1 MKESKI
7 SRALAAE
14 LVSNSGFKTFES
26 KSHSLLFFNENYISS
41 LFSER
46 FDVGADYEQFEQA
59 FRIVTNGVG
68 NEIAK
73 INSVISSSLLSL
85 LVFYKLFNN
94 ISDEISLHLTLNER
108 NYIFTQTLFEVRNKV
123 IGYPS
128 CVDVVLKATD
138 GTLLFLESKFTEYLD
153 RRKPYEKYGSGYCS
167 LYNNLKDVFQAAGL
181 SVKTYDDSLVLEA
194 NGGEQYIDGIKQS
207 ISHLIGLVQ
216 GPQQSNDEIY
226 EDVYKEYL
234 SLYQSA
240 PRLIYGTVL
249 FDPTQILPEADEAF
263 NDYKRLYENAIGN
276 NGERIVSEIK
286 TRFKSEYN
294 PVIEVLPTPITYQ
307 QMLND
312 DEAYKEKIPDRVLKF
327 YQL

>member
-7 SRALAAE
+7 SRTLAKE
-14 LVSNSGFKTFES
+14 LVSNSGVKTFES
-26 KSHSLLFFNENYISS
+26 KSHSLLLFNENYISS

-46 FDVGADYEQFEQA
+46 FDIGADYEQFEQA

-94 ISDEISLHLTLNER
+94 KSDEISLHLTLNNR
-108 NYIFTQTLFEVRNKV
+108 DYIFTQTLFEVRNKV
-123 IGYPS
+123 VGYPS

-153 RRKPYEKYGSGYCS
+153 GRKSSEKYGSGYCN
-167 LYNNLKDVFQAAGL
+167 LYNNLKDVFDAAGL
-181 SVKTYDDSLVLEA
+181 SVKTYDGSLVLEA
-194 NGGEQYIDGIKQS
+194 NGGEKYIEGIKQS
-207 ISHLIGLVQ
+207 VSHLIGLVQ
-216 GPQQSNDEIY
+216 GPQQSNDETY

-234 SLYQSA
+234 PLYQSA

-249 FDPTQILPEADEAF
+249 FDPSQILHEAAEAF
-263 NDYKRLYENAIGN
+263 KDYKHLYENAIGN
-276 NGERIVSEIK
+276 NGGRIVSEIK
-286 TRFKSEYN
+286 THFKSEYN
-294 PVIEVLPTPITYQ
+294 PVIEVLRTPITYQ

-312 DEAYKEKIPDRVLKF
+312 NETYKEKIPDRILKF

>member
-7 SRALAAE
+7 SRTFAKE
-14 LVSNSGFKTFES
+14 LVSNSGVKTFES
-26 KSHSLLFFNENYISS
+26 KSHSLLLFNENYISS

-46 FDVGADYEQFEQA
+46 FDIGADYEQFEQA

-68 NEIAK
+68 NEIDK

-94 ISDEISLHLTLNER
+94 KSDEISLHLTLNNR
-108 NYIFTQTLFEVRNKV
+108 DYIFTQTLFEVRNKV
-123 IGYPS
+123 VGYPS

-153 RRKPYEKYGSGYCS
+153 GRKSSEKYGSGYCN
-167 LYNNLKDVFQAAGL
+167 LYNNLKDVFDAAGL
-181 SVKTYDDSLVLEA
+181 SVKTYDGSLVLEA
-194 NGGEQYIDGIKQS
+194 NGGEKYIEGIKQS
-207 ISHLIGLVQ
+207 VSHLIGLVQ
-216 GPQQSNDEIY
+216 GPQQSNDETY

-234 SLYQSA
+234 PLYQSA

-249 FDPTQILPEADEAF
+249 FDPSQILHEAAEAF
-263 NDYKRLYENAIGN
+263 KDYKHLYENAIGN
-276 NGERIVSEIK
+276 NGGRIVSEIK
-286 TRFKSEYN
+286 THFKSEYN
-294 PVIEVLPTPITYQ
+294 PVIEVLRTPITYQ

-312 DEAYKEKIPDRVLKF
+312 NETYKEKIPDRILKF

>member
-7 SRALAAE
+7 SRALAKE
-14 LVSNSGFKTFES
+14 LVSNSGIKTFES
-26 KSHSLLFFNENYISS
+26 KSHSLLLFNENYISS

-85 LVFYKLFNN
+85 LVLYKLFNN
-94 ISDEISLHLTLNER
+94 KSDNISLHLKLN
-108 NYIFTQTLFEVRNKV
+108 NQDYIFTQALFEVRNKV

-153 RRKPYEKYGSGYCS
+153 SRKPSEKYGSGYCR
-167 LYNNLKDVFQAAGL
+167 LYNNLKEVFKTADL
-181 SVKTYDDSLVLEA
+181 SVKTDDDALVIDA
-194 NGGEQYIDGIKQS
+194 NGGEKYIEGIKQS

-216 GPQQSNDEIY
+216 GPQQSNDETY

-234 SLYQSA
+234 PLYQSA

-249 FDPTQILPEADEAF
+249 FDPSKILPESAVAF
-263 NDYKRLYENAIGN
+263 NDYIHLYEKAIGN

-286 TRFKSEYN
+286 AQFKSEYN
-294 PVIEVLPTPITYQ
+294 PVIEVLRTPITYQ
-307 QMLND
+307 QILKDN
-312 DEAYKEKIPDRVLKF
+312 ETYKKKIPDRILEF